1 MSDLMLTQL
10 FEAAKNNKK
19 RVTLLDNY
27 HTNRN
32 SLHLSGVG
40 FRHAILRY
48 TTSSSAML
56 FFYGAMSEFRSLS
69 LSLSLSLSV
78 SERNWSGTSFSI
90 LKSLFAA
97 ALSSG
102 PFFSLLLS
110 SQSATSR
117 EKFAMWQ
124 GVPASRKGTRLLQSS
139 RHYTCRHS
147 NQ

>member
-32 SLHLSGVG
+32 FLYISGVG

-56 FFYGAMSEFRSLS
+56 FFYGAVSEFRSLS

-78 SERNWSGTSFSI
+78 RAELEWHIIQHFKISFCRRP
-90 LKSLFAA
+90 LFRSF
-97 ALSSG
+97 LFSSVI
-102 PFFSLLLS
+102 FSVGNK
-110 SQSATSR
+110 SR
-117 EKFAMWQ
+117 EIRN
-124 GVPASRKGTRLLQSS
+124 VTRCPSFEE
-139 RHYTCRHS
+139 RD
-147 NQ
+147 